1 MPTPKGCRKR
11 NWHAAFLEA
20 FAQCGITNLAARQVK
35 ISPIT
40 VEHTRQRNHKF
51 REAYAAAKENATQ
64 MLEAEMM
71 RRAKIGIDKPVT
83 VAGQR
88 EVIKEYSDTL
98 LIFMLKSLR
107 PQVYRDNYQVAL
119 TNPDGSKLELAAPQQ
134 TVMALIQSDPDVA
147 KAALKLAEAQVIDF
161 DKAKLLKAPEAPD
174 EAWA

>member
-1 MPTPKGCRKR
+1 MPKGKKR

-20 FAQCGITNLAARQVK
+20 FAQCGICNLAARQVK
-35 ISPIT
+35 IAPGT
-40 VEHTRQRNHKF
+40 VEKARQKNMKF

-88 EVIKEYSDTL
+88 EVIREYSDTL

-147 KAALKLAEAQVIDF
+147 KAALKLAEAQVIDI
-161 DKAKLLKAPEAPD
+161 DKAKLLKAPENK
-174 EAWA
+174 EAANG